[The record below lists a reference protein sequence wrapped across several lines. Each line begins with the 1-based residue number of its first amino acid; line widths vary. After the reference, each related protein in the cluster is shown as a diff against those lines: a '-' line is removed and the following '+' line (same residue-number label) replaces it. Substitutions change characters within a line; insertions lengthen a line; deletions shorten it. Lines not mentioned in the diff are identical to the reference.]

1 MEANRP
7 MKWLELWNIQAVRF
21 RGAYAA
27 ESSGLGEGTA
37 SRLKRGKNCMSQK
50 GKGRAL
56 PCHRIQQRGSAQTDG
71 SSPLLWGNKQKLAEM
86 SRGSGHKGY
95 YPRVFKS

>member
-1 MEANRP
+1 MRQSP
-7 MKWLELWNIQAVRF
+7 LDLVREQPPDS
-21 RGAYAA
+21 RGV
-27 ESSGLGEGTA
+27 
-37 SRLKRGKNCMSQK
+37 KNCMSQK